1 MSDGSCA
8 WRCFPP
14 PGFPIPMPDRQL
26 SEDQG
31 SHSSTNW
38 GSDGDEEETVSRTYH
53 FEEALDAD
61 AASFIIV

>member
-1 MSDGSCA
+1 
-8 WRCFPP
+8 
-14 PGFPIPMPDRQL
+14 MPDRQL